1 MKLFSKFGIF
11 KKRIALIKDNKNYT
25 YGDLIEYSIQFSKI
39 IKKNSLVILIAKND
53 IESIAF
59 YASSII
65 NGYFL
70 IVLDENSNKDFFLKL
85 IKNFKPNYIFYPKG
99 YVDIKKKNLKVF
111 FSNYCLEKIDKK
123 NKIINKKNSIIL
135 TTSGTTS
142 NPKLVRLSNHNL
154 LTNTKQ
160 IINYLKIKKKDVTI
174 TTLPMAYS
182 YGLSI
187 LNTHL
192 EVGGSVIINK
202 DPIFSK
208 NFWKK
213 TNDYKV
219 CSFGTVP
226 AVYQYLQ
233 KIDFEKF
240 ISNSLKYLTVAG
252 GKTDKSTLKYL
263 YNICKKRG
271 IKFFVMYGQTEASPR
286 MSYFDLTKY
295 PKKIESIGKPLI
307 NTKFKIYKNELI
319 FMGDNVSL
327 GYAKNL
333 KDLKKGDE
341 NKGKIK
347 TGDLGFKD
355 NENFYFLT
363 GRKKR
368 ISKLFGLR
376 INLDDIEK
384 ILKRS
389 NLKVKAIINDNKIK
403 IQSSN
408 LNEQDKIKSIIFHK
422 FKINKNY
429 IEVINTINL
438 EKKLNFKNLI

>member
-1 MKLFSKFGIF
+1 M
-11 KKRIALIKDNKNYT
+11 
-25 YGDLIEYSIQFSKI
+25 
-39 IKKNSLVILIAKND
+39 
-53 IESIAF
+53 
-59 YASSII
+59 
-65 NGYFL
+65 
-70 IVLDENSNKDFFLKL
+70 
-85 IKNFKPNYIFYPKG
+85 
-99 YVDIKKKNLKVF
+99 
-111 FSNYCLEKIDKK
+111 EKIDKK

-240 ISNSLKYLTVAG
+240 IGNSLKYLTVAG

-263 YNICKKRG
+263 YKICKKRG

-341 NKGKIK
+341 NKGRIK

-403 IQSSN
+403 IESSN

-429 IEVINTINL
+429 IEIINTINL